1 MDKKS
6 FWAGMFCII
15 MALCLMLY
23 HGNQLRST
31 AISRQSSKNSDQ
43 SSKNSNRPPSRTI
56 QATGDDDL
64 IPVVDVQQ
72 ALGKDNEPKYFTLGN
87 DSISLKL
94 SNLGGT
100 IQSIVFSKYPME
112 KGGSEPFIFNKESDI
127 PALSLS
133 ISGENRKFF
142 TNETVISQEDSNSIS
157 FLYKTNSGL
166 SIERSYSVPDDKAG
180 EKYLIKHSTKF
191 INHGTRA
198 FDLRSV
204 FLELGSFPPTA
215 SDYTGEFLNFSY
227 YDGRKAHFL
236 NLSEFDASSGFL
248 GFGRKEAREIISGKS
263 TINWGSV
270 KNQFFAAIL
279 RPNIPASG
287 FLAFP
292 VKSYDYTSKSG
303 KDSVSGSLE
312 FNLGILN
319 TGETKSLDVEFY
331 TGPKD
336 FVKLDRLGHNQDL
349 VMQFGFFGFIG
360 KILLLM
366 MRGIHSIISNWGL
379 TIIILTMIVKLVLW
393 PLTTTQVRSSRRMAK
408 IQGPMRN
415 IKEKFKDNP
424 QKLQTE
430 TMKLFKENKINPA
443 AGCLPIFIQI
453 PIFLGLYSM
462 LRTTSDLRFAEF
474 LWIKDLSM
482 PDTLARLGTFPINL
496 LPFIMALTTY
506 MQMKMMPS
514 PSIDNVQKK
523 MFQFMPII
531 FMFFC
536 YNLPSGL
543 VLYWTV
549 QNLFTMLQQ
558 SILNNKNLEVDQAE
572 PDRSKK
578 KKRKI

>member
-1 MDKKS
+1 MEKSS

-15 MALCLMLY
+15 AALCLMLY
-23 HGNQLRST
+23 HGNQLKT
-31 AISRQSSKNSDQ
+31 AAIPRQSNETSINQRSIPQASK
-43 SSKNSNRPPSRTI
+43 
-56 QATGDDDL
+56 DDNL
-64 IPVVDVQQ
+64 IPVIDAQT
-72 ALGKDNEPKYFTLGN
+72 ASKKAIEPKYFNLSN
-87 DSISLKL
+87 DSISLEL

-100 IQSIVFSKYPME
+100 IQSVTFLKYPIE
-112 KGGSEPFIFNKESDI
+112 KGGNEPFIFNKESDI
-127 PALSLS
+127 QALALS

-142 TNETVISQEDSNSIS
+142 ANETVVDQQDNNSVS
-157 FLYKTNSGL
+157 FIYKTNNGL
-166 SIERSYSVPDDKAG
+166 SIERSYAIPDDEAT

-191 INHGTRA
+191 TNHGIQA

-215 SDYTGEFLNFSY
+215 SDSTGEFLNFSY
-227 YDGRKAHFL
+227 YDGRNAHFL
-236 NLSEFDASSGFL
+236 NLAEFSASSGFL

-263 TINWGSV
+263 TIIWGSV
-270 KNQFFAAIL
+270 KNQFFAAVL
-279 RPNIPASG
+279 RPNVPACG
-287 FLAFP
+287 FLSFP
-292 VKSYDYTSKSG
+292 VKSYDYMSKST

-312 FNLGILN
+312 FNLGILEI
-319 TGETKSLDVEFY
+319 GETKVLEVEFY

-366 MRGIHSIISNWGL
+366 MRGIHSIIDNWGM
-379 TIIILTMIVKLVLW
+379 TIIILTLMVKLILW
-393 PLTTTQVRSSRRMAK
+393 PLTTAQVRSSRRMAK
-408 IQGPMRN
+408 IQEPMRD

-424 QKLQTE
+424 QKLQAE

-462 LRTTSDLRFAEF
+462 LRTASDLRFAEF

-482 PDTLARLGTFPINL
+482 PDTLAKLGTLPINL
-496 LPFIMALTTY
+496 LPFLMASTTY
-506 MQMKMMPS
+506 LQMKMMPT

-543 VLYWTV
+543 VLYWTI

-558 SILNNKNLEVDQAE
+558 YILNNKNLEVDQDK

-578 KKRKI
+578 RKRKI